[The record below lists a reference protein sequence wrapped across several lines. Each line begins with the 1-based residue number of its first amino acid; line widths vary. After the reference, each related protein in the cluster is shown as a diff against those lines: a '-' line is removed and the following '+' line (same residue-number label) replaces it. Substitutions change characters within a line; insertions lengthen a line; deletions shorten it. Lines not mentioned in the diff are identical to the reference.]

1 MKQEETRS
9 QEKSRVKMRKTRWE
23 GMRQDEKRQENEKQ
37 TDKKSRHENKMR
49 GVERVDTRRD
59 IKKE

>member
-1 MKQEETRS
+1 
-9 QEKSRVKMRKTRWE
+9 
-23 GMRQDEKRQENEKQ
+23 MRQDEKRQENEKQ

-49 GVERVDTRRD
+49 RVERVDTRRD